1 MDALT
6 GALWG
11 STAAIGISMLLF
23 LGANRLFDLVVD
35 RWRLFVVVVGAL
47 GGAATFGILAGNRV
61 LDGSRILWIVAG
73 GAMVAAV
80 GVAPALFSDRRLRL
94 AVGVGSGALVGL
106 VMTFVIDE
114 TVRPTISMA
123 GLALVVGVACAV
135 YLICASRFGRVLP
148 GGVLVAATL
157 GWTFGCW
164 LLGDIGGGSWSSMAV
179 AVIGPTSLL
188 GAALGVGQVR
198 TRPGRER
205 LQHRTRVGAFLGPA
219 LLFVV
224 LGLIVPLA
232 RTIYLSLYDARGR
245 NWVGF
250 KNYGEILTNDR
261 SIDLAD
267 WANIFTSRL
276 FVGGVGLLTVGA
288 IVGLGHGRRRGRA
301 LEPVAGS
308 VVPAVAGGL
317 LLVFAVFSSL
327 RGTVMNNLWWLIVV
341 TLFSTG
347 LGLAA
352 AVLADRARFEALA
365 KSLVFLPMAI
375 SFVGAG
381 IIWRFMYIARP
392 PQKPQTGVL
401 NAVWV
406 GLGKLA
412 PGTAGQAVGL
422 VVLAVLTAGMA
433 GLCLFGVRR
442 RQNAIAIGAAL
453 SALPVLWLAY
463 RLVGP
468 GLGGVEEGPLGLPI
482 GKPILF
488 AQEGPFN
495 NVWLMVVLIW
505 IQTGFAMVILS
516 AAIKAVPGDI
526 IEAARVDG
534 ANDRQVFFRVT
545 LPTIV
550 PTIIVIVTTLIVLV
564 MKVFDIVR
572 VMTNGNFGTQVIA
585 NEMWQ
590 RTFTEF
596 NLGLGSALAAVLFLG
611 VVPAMALNVRR
622 LQRGRV

>member
-1 MDALT
+1 MDALI
-6 GALWG
+6 GALWS
-11 STAAIGISMLLF
+11 STAAIGISALLF
-23 LGANRLFDLVVD
+23 IGANRLFDLVVK
-35 RWRLFVVVVGAL
+35 RWHLFVVVVGTL
-47 GGAATFGILAGNRV
+47 GGATMFGILAGNRV
-61 LDGSRILWIVAG
+61 LDGPRIPWVVAG
-73 GAMVAAV
+73 GVMIAAF
-80 GVAPALFSDRRLRL
+80 GVAPGLFADRRLRL
-94 AVGVGSGALVGL
+94 AIGVGSGALIGL
-106 VMTFVIDE
+106 VMTFIVNE
-114 TVRPTISMA
+114 AVRPTINTA
-123 GLALVVGVACAV
+123 GLLIFVAIASVV
-135 YLICASRFGRVLP
+135 YLIPAATFGRVRP
-148 GGVLVAATL
+148 GGVLVAAAL
-157 GWTFGCW
+157 GWTVGCW
-164 LLGDIGGGSWSSMAV
+164 LTGDIGGGSWVTMAV
-179 AVIGPTSLL
+179 AVVFPTILL
-188 GAALGVGQVR
+188 GSALGAGPIRSQ
-198 TRPGRER
+198 PSRER

-245 NWVGF
+245 NWVGL

-261 SIDLAD
+261 SIDLD
-267 WANIFTSRL
+267 GWANIFTSRL
-276 FVGGVGLLTVGA
+276 FVGGIGLLTIGA
-288 IVGLGHGRRRGRA
+288 IVSLWLGRRRGRV
-301 LEPVAGS
+301 LEAATGS
-308 VVPAVAGGL
+308 VGPAVAGGFL
-317 LLVFAVFSSL
+317 LIFAVFSTL
-327 RGTVMNNLWWLIVV
+327 RGPVMNNLWWLVVV
-341 TLFSTG
+341 TLLSTG

-352 AVLADRARFEALA
+352 AVLADRARFEAMA
-365 KSLVFLPMAI
+365 KSLIFLPMAI

-401 NAVWV
+401 NAVWI

-412 PGTAGQAVGL
+412 PGTTGQAVGL
-422 VVLAVLTAGMA
+422 VILAALTAAMA

-442 RQNAIAIGAAL
+442 RQPAIALGAAL
-453 SALPVLWLAY
+453 SALPILWLAY

-468 GLGGVEEGPLGLPI
+468 GLGGVEEGPLGDPI

-488 AQEGPFN
+488 LQEGPFN
-495 NVWLMVVLIW
+495 NFWMMVVLIW

-516 AAIKAVPGDI
+516 AAIKAVPGDL

-550 PTIIVIVTTLIVLV
+550 PTVIVIATTLIVLV

-622 LQRGRV
+622 LQQGKV